1 MDLKQSLQVVS
12 RTGSYVV
19 GYRQT
24 LKKVIDRKAA
34 VVVAST
40 KSNPVLLTK
49 MRIYSKA
56 NDVPL
61 LLVDLSPAE
70 IGLALRKPF
79 PTSFVGVI
87 DPGSSDLVE
96 KSRSE
101 NVWEKA

>member
-1 MDLKQSLQVVS
+1 MDLRQSLQVVS

-24 LKKVIDRKAA
+24 LKKVIDKKAA

-40 KSNPVLLTK
+40 KSHPVLLTK
-49 MRIYSKA
+49 MQIYSKA

-70 IGLALRKPF
+70 LGLALRKPF
-79 PTSFVGVI
+79 PTSFIGII
-87 DPGSSDLVE
+87 DPGSSDLLE

-101 NVWEKA
+101 NAWEKA

>member
-1 MDLKQSLQVVS
+1 MDLRQSLQVVS

-24 LKKVIDRKAA
+24 LKKVIDKKAA

-40 KSNPVLLTK
+40 KSHPVLLTK
-49 MRIYSKA
+49 MQIYSKA

-70 IGLALRKPF
+70 LGLALRKPF
-79 PTSFVGVI
+79 PTSFIGII
-87 DPGSSDLVE
+87 DPGSSDLLE
-96 KSRSE
+96 KKQE
-101 NVWEKA
+101 